1 MSSRIYFGIWPTS
14 PVVCDTGQ
22 ILNLSCS
29 TRAKRHR
36 EKRGFRFVPLL
47 ARAVQDDNMGIS
59 LSSRSGSVVGT
70 AQRSAQPAPPPPV
83 QIVTLLRFSIFPS
96 FLGILP
102 LSYYGCRSA
111 ALFHYV
117 PCFLFS
123 QDHVQFQ
130 LQIPFNIKGA
140 YAPHKI
146 LLIKFLNQGQSAR
159 YFRGAL

>member
-1 MSSRIYFGIWPTS
+1 MSSRIYFGIWPAT
-14 PVVCDTGQ
+14 PVVRNTGQ

-70 AQRSAQPAPPPPV
+70 AQRSAQPAPPPV

-117 PCFLFS
+117 PCKKHVKRNSLTCFS
-123 QDHVQFQ
+123 
-130 LQIPFNIKGA
+130 I
-140 YAPHKI
+140 
-146 LLIKFLNQGQSAR
+146 QSAI
-159 YFRGAL
+159 